1 MSCLARYRR
10 SSVWGELEDLKIVH
24 FHRKELVDYFL
35 GLESGNYF
43 LGQPLEKY
51 FLIPFHPHSP
61 PQNHHPYLSQLSSFM
76 GGVS

>member
-24 FHRKELVDYFL
+24 FHGKELVDYFL

-51 FLIPFHPHSP
+51 FLIPFHPHSS
-61 PQNHHPYLSQLSSFM
+61 PQNHHHYLSQLSSFM
-76 GGVS
+76 GGS